1 MPLCFHFFDHY
12 QYYTGL
18 TKNVFSQQRDPSF
31 AVLSGHFK
39 TEFKGNTDLLKVIVL
54 IKENKLDGLLKCM

>member
-1 MPLCFHFFDHY
+1 MSLYFHFFDNY

-31 AVLSGHFK
+31 AVSSGYFQ
-39 TEFKGNTDLLKVIVL
+39 TEFKGNTGLLKVIVL